1 MANII
6 PSWSFSKVQDFEKCK
21 YLTKLKHLDRI
32 PEPER
37 ELPPGKTEF
46 ANDRGTRI
54 HTACEE
60 FINGTVP
67 DLAPEADK
75 HFGPQLDLLRVM
87 HADGLVS
94 LEGEWGMN
102 REWEPTDY
110 KTAWLRLKL
119 DAMVMH
125 DDRTATVIDFK
136 GLPLET
142 LLPTPTGWTTMG
154 GVAVGDELFARD
166 GTVCSVK
173 AKSQIKHL
181 PNYRLTFDDTTVI
194 ECDEEHLWVLV
205 SGEVRCV
212 TDLIVGDL
220 IPVAEPVQLPAQDL
234 LIDPYVLGVWLADGK
249 HSSGEV
255 SKPDQFIW
263 EEIQRRGYKVSHD
276 YNDGNEKCQARTVLG
291 LRGQLRE
298 LDILGD
304 KHIPQKYLRGS
315 YQQRLDLLRGLFDG
329 DGSANHKR
337 KQAVLSTTRRDFAD
351 QVCELLLSLG
361 QRPLVSPCKGHG
373 FGKDVE
379 FFAVSFRPRGL
390 NPFSLPRK
398 ADKVLRSWG
407 PGESWRRRIVQIDKI
422 DPQPTQ
428 CISVD
433 SQDHTFLCGTKFLP
447 THNTGKKWGNEIK
460 HGEQLALYQLVTFL
474 RYPKLEKVYAE
485 LWYLDQPTDNVTSL
499 LYTRPKGLQHRSNW
513 DRRGHK
519 LTTCTDWPV
528 NPNIHSCK
536 WCRYGE
542 AGICTSYV
550 APIKKR

>member
-136 GLPLET
+136 
-142 LLPTPTGWTTMG
+142 
-154 GVAVGDELFARD
+154 
-166 GTVCSVK
+166 
-173 AKSQIKHL
+173 
-181 PNYRLTFDDTTVI
+181 
-194 ECDEEHLWVLV
+194 
-205 SGEVRCV
+205 
-212 TDLIVGDL
+212 
-220 IPVAEPVQLPAQDL
+220 
-234 LIDPYVLGVWLADGK
+234 
-249 HSSGEV
+249 
-255 SKPDQFIW
+255 
-263 EEIQRRGYKVSHD
+263 
-276 YNDGNEKCQARTVLG
+276 
-291 LRGQLRE
+291 
-298 LDILGD
+298 
-304 KHIPQKYLRGS
+304 
-315 YQQRLDLLRGLFDG
+315 
-329 DGSANHKR
+329 
-337 KQAVLSTTRRDFAD
+337 
-351 QVCELLLSLG
+351 
-361 QRPLVSPCKGHG
+361 
-373 FGKDVE
+373 
-379 FFAVSFRPRGL
+379 
-390 NPFSLPRK
+390 
-398 ADKVLRSWG
+398 
-407 PGESWRRRIVQIDKI
+407 
-422 DPQPTQ
+422 
-428 CISVD
+428 
-433 SQDHTFLCGTKFLP
+433 
-447 THNTGKKWGNEIK
+447 TGKKWGNEIK

-536 WCRYGE
+536 YCRYGE